1 MTERSDDASG
11 VDPGQGRAPEPA
23 WTDRADAGSRAHES
37 RSGRRR
43 DDDESRASGG
53 SRDSHD
59 SRGSRG
65 SREADGGHGIGHS
78 LLMFLKEVVI
88 VVVLAV
94 VLSLTLKTWFVQ
106 SFWIPSG
113 SMNNTLVRDD
123 RVSVSK
129 LTPGPFDLNRGDIV
143 VFADPGGWLTDAVPP
158 EQGPVAERI
167 NSALTWVGLLPND
180 EGNHLIK
187 RVIGLPG
194 DHVQCCNTDGR
205 LLINGTPVTEPYV
218 YPGDTPSDLE
228 FDITVPA
235 GKVWV
240 MGDHRSN
247 SRDSRYNDAPAHNGT
262 NGSVPIDMVVG
273 RAFAVVWPLS
283 KLTWLGEPE
292 GTFSGVPAPTTAAS
306 EPVQSSSRSAA
317 AVGSAQPS
325 DPSPSDPSGV
335 PQGVAP
341 SSGSAAIRLPKA
353 PAAATTAA
361 ADVAP

>member
-11 VDPGQGRAPEPA
+11 ADPGQGRAPGPP
-23 WTDRADAGSRAHES
+23 WTERADTGSRADES

-43 DDDESRASGG
+43 DHDESRDSRE
-53 SRDSHD
+53 SRDT
-59 SRGSRG
+59 RGA
-65 SREADGGHGIGHS
+65 REAEGGHGIGHS

-94 VLSLTLKTWFVQ
+94 VLSLVLKTWFVQ

-158 EQGPVAERI
+158 QQGPVAERI

-194 DHVQCCNTDGR
+194 DHVQCCNADGR
-205 LLINGTPVTEPYV
+205 LLVNGTPVTEPYV

-247 SRDSRYNDAPAHNGT
+247 SRDSRYNDAPEHNGT

-292 GTFSGVPAPTTAAS
+292 GTFTGVPAPTA
-306 EPVQSSSRSAA
+306 EPVQSSSRPAA
-317 AVGSAQPS
+317 AVGSSQPS
-325 DPSPSDPSGV
+325 LSSRSPQSSDPSGV
-335 PQGVAP
+335 PQAVAP
-341 SSGSAAIRLPKA
+341 TPGSAAIRLPKA

>member
-11 VDPGQGRAPEPA
+11 TDPGQGRAPGPA
-23 WTDRADAGSRAHES
+23 WTEADTGSRTHEN

-43 DDDESRASGG
+43 DQDD
-53 SRDSHD
+53 SRDSRD
-59 SRGSRG
+59 SRG
-65 SREADGGHGIGHS
+65 SREAQGGHGIGHS

-94 VLSLTLKTWFVQ
+94 VLSLVLKTWFVQ

-129 LTPGPFDLNRGDIV
+129 LTPGPFDLKRGDIV

-158 EQGPVAERI
+158 QQGPVAERI

-187 RVIGLPG
+187 RIIGLPG
-194 DHVQCCNTDGR
+194 DHVQCCNADG
-205 LLINGTPVTEPYV
+205 LLLVNGTPVTEPYV

-247 SRDSRYNDAPAHNGT
+247 SRDSRYNDAPEHNGT

-292 GTFSGVPAPTTAAS
+292 GTFAGVPAPTA
-306 EPVQSSSRSAA
+306 EPVRSSSRPSAA
-317 AVGSAQPS
+317 GGAAH
-325 DPSPSDPSGV
+325 PSGG
-335 PQGVAP
+335 PEAVAP
-341 SSGSAAIRLPKA
+341 TSGSAAIRLPKA